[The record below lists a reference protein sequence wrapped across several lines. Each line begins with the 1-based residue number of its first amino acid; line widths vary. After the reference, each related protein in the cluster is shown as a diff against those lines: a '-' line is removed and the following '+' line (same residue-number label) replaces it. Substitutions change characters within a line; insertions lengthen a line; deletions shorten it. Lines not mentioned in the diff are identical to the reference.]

1 VIRWS
6 EPADRVGLAVIDR
19 PERRNALSA
28 ELCDALRAHLEQAA
42 AGGLRAVVLTG
53 AGGVFCA
60 GADLARRAADAVG
73 AGGGDGSGA
82 DPSGAGTGS
91 GGIVQGGGDTFRPA
105 FEALL
110 GVITAMP
117 QPVIAAVDG
126 PAIGAGTQLVA
137 ACDLRVAGP
146 GATFAIPA
154 VRLGVML
161 SAPNIRRLAQ
171 AVGLAGAQDLLLTGR
186 SLDRDE
192 AARLGLVQRV
202 ADDALAAAL
211 ALATEL
217 AGLAPLTLAGHKQAL
232 VAIAETATPPADRLA
247 AIDAA
252 EARCF
257 TSRDLAE
264 GLDAFAAKRSPRF
277 EGR

>member
-1 VIRWS
+1 MIRWS
-6 EPADRVGLAVIDR
+6 APADGVGLAVIDR

-28 ELCDALRAHLEQAA
+28 DLCDALRAHLEQAA
-42 AGGLRAVVLTG
+42 ADGLRAVVVTG

-60 GADLARRAADAVG
+60 GADLARRAADVA
-73 AGGGDGSGA
+73 GA
-82 DPSGAGTGS
+82 DPSGAGTGG
-91 GGIVQGGGDTFRPA
+91 GGITQGGGDAFRPA

-146 GATFAIPA
+146 AATFSIPA

-232 VAIAETATPPADRLA
+232 VAIAETATPPGDRLA

-264 GLDAFAAKRSPRF
+264 GLDAFAAKRPPRF